1 MCPEVEKGHRKYRRE
16 ERQQAIARRIRAMW
30 QELSAGFLAAPL
42 WAQGGMAFFA
52 LAFVVMV
59 VSPGVTRRRH
69 AERLA
74 ALATAA
80 GASTTRR
87 DAFTEWFTTE
97 VEGRRFEVRR
107 ELRSSG
113 RGSSY
118 RGPTGHL
125 LFSTTP
131 LAGSRWKLHQIEI
144 LQGRRPK
151 LFGPAPL
158 ATGDAGFDARFTLR
172 QDGVPVRDGW
182 LDQPT
187 RAAVTAFFDTPWAN
201 GSIWV
206 QEEQL
211 QHIMSP
217 WVGFY
222 HESLL
227 RLLRQQATLATAL
240 ERTAAWRVAEPGVS
254 SD

>member
-1 MCPEVEKGHRKYRRE
+1 MCPEFDKRQRKYRQE
-16 ERQQAIARRIRAMW
+16 EGQQAIACRIQAMW
-30 QELSAGFLAAPL
+30 QELSEGFLAAPL
-42 WAQGGMAFFA
+42 LAQVGMAFFA
-52 LAFVVMV
+52 LAFVVMA

-69 AERLA
+69 AARLA
-74 ALATAA
+74 ALATAV
-80 GASTTRR
+80 GTSTTRR

-97 VEGRRFEVRR
+97 AAGRRFEVRR

-125 LFSTTP
+125 LVTSTP
-131 LAGSRWKLHQIEI
+131 LSGSRWKMHQIEI
-144 LQGRRPK
+144 LPGRRPK
-151 LFGPAPL
+151 LFGSAPL
-158 ATGDAGFDARFTLR
+158 ETGDARFDARFTLR
-172 QDGVPVRDGW
+172 QDGVPVRVGW

-187 RAAVTAFFDTPWAN
+187 RAAVTAFFDTPWAS

-217 WVGFY
+217 WIGVD

-227 RLLRQQATLATAL
+227 RLLRHQAALATAL
-240 ERTAAWRVAEPGVS
+240 ERTAGWRVAESGVS
-254 SD
+254 SA